1 MLVTQCGET
10 GAIGAEELQ
19 EQSFPA
25 DVKVEMFSE
34 NLRDV
39 SCCLLSAIL
48 LEPSVEHAHLRFD
61 YEFVLF

>member
-1 MLVTQCGET
+1 MWRNWGYRSGGIART
-10 GAIGAEELQ
+10 I
-19 EQSFPA
+19 FPA
-25 DVKVEMFSE
+25 NVKVEMFSE